1 MKKLLLL
8 LTLLCTTVF
17 GVMAQCDAPYNVQA
31 NATYNHVNL
40 SWESSLLDPV
50 EFTDSVTYG
59 NTYTTGIG
67 TNSAAVYDIVVRFP
81 VESLAGVNGQYLTH
95 VSFTPASL
103 SVTSFTVKVW
113 VGGSHSGTT
122 YNEGTLVSS
131 VVLSPD
137 EVTPGVPNVI
147 RLSTPVLINSSQELW
162 LGYECNAT
170 GDHPAAGGNENVI
183 SGTNDLLH
191 LNGTWGALPDF
202 GLTGYAWC
210 ISGYFSTPASISGF
224 NVLRDNVVLNTT
236 PITSHS
242 YTDATVLPQT
252 QYCYTIQSICSSTTN
267 SATPVCVTTPIE
279 PNCGP
284 IVGNG
289 TNSTHLIPF
298 NTFYNYSY
306 SQQIYTASELGDDSR
321 ARTRSPRHKQE
332 N

>member
-1 MKKLLLL
+1 M
-8 LTLLCTTVF
+8 V
-17 GVMAQCDAPYNVQA
+17 
-31 NATYNHVNL
+31 
-40 SWESSLLDPV
+40 
-50 EFTDSVTYG
+50 
-59 NTYTTGIG
+59 
-67 TNSAAVYDIVVRFP
+67 
-81 VESLAGVNGQYLTH
+81 
-95 VSFTPASL
+95 
-103 SVTSFTVKVW
+103 
-113 VGGSHSGTT
+113 
-122 YNEGTLVSS
+122 
-131 VVLSPD
+131 
-137 EVTPGVPNVI
+137 
-147 RLSTPVLINSSQELW
+147 NSSQELW

-289 TNSTHLIPF
+289 TNSTYLIPF

-306 SQQIYTASELGDDSR
+306 SQQIYTASELGVSAGTIVALAFHYFYSTPITQNNITVYMANVSQSNFTSTSDWIPASELTQVFHGNVYCSNVDSNLVTIDFNEAFEWDGHSNVVVAIVNDR
-321 ARTRSPRHKQE
+321 GSYEGSEERFYTHTSSGNTVLYAYNDNNAYSICSYRHLCTCSYMPQAHQSDRFQCLTE
-332 N
+332 LSHLVMDSHGW